1 MASSPGRN
9 WKKPLNT
16 GLAPIDEYLRC
27 AEEERIK
34 AEIALRNALLTIENA
49 RALDERFYADAH
61 GKFYTHDLTLAQSVG
76 HERVPVISY
85 GPRDLIS
92 DDILERYPTLGSL
105 LTSRPGRLES
115 VTIEEERLVLGIP
128 MLEDDLFVDAR
139 CYLDERAVIL
149 TMKQE
154 AYLLRNG
161 ERHTVTSVRHGLPLE
176 AISDYLI
183 AQGTPNHLIDEALTL
198 IERRRERTPAG

>member
-1 MASSPGRN
+1 MASSPEGN
-9 WKKPLNT
+9 QLTPL
-16 GLAPIDEYLRC
+16 DEYLRR
-27 AEEERIK
+27 ADEERIR
-34 AEIALRNALLTIENA
+34 ASNTLRSALLTIERA
-49 RALDERFYADAH
+49 RGLDERFYADAH
-61 GKFYTHDLTLAQSVG
+61 GRFYTHDLTLARSVG
-76 HERVPVISY
+76 HERVPLISY

-92 DDILERYPTLGSL
+92 EDILERYPTLGSA

-149 TMKQE
+149 TMKRE

-161 ERHTVTSVRHGLPLE
+161 EHHTVTSVRHGLPLE

-198 IERRRERTPAG
+198 IERRRTARPE